1 MRVVHHTGLKV
12 QRVPSEFIRF
22 VGTVVSISTSY
33 PAENAFTSANSSTY
47 CNYNPASSGIGGPV
61 FGFGGFNEIPD
72 EAVIDS
78 IECDVKIQ
86 CANSNGMTSSTIQL
100 YYGDSPKGT
109 AIDFTNSTDTSVR
122 TFSDTG
128 SWTREEIEDLQ
139 LRIYARRSSNNR
151 NVYFY
156 GSDLTVNY
164 SYDEY
169 IYTVNASSQSESVT
183 VSPSTQEA
191 SKGNSATVKLLNVE
205 NVSEIA
211 VEDNGDN
218 VTNRL
223 VHDSGTTYLYVIDD
237 ISADHTVVV
246 KDVPAVYV
254 TVTNNSSL
262 ISSTVPSS
270 ETTVKA
276 GLGQDVEIRI
286 NTNEIDHINIF
297 DDDVKNNAWELKEKI
312 DETTSTLVPGSYSD
326 NTYNGSGTVNFSNG
340 YTDTSSTTRTT
351 LQVGTRNST
360 QSIYFD
366 FDVSSVPQDAVIL
379 SISCRAKICVSNT
392 FSTTDTGIQ
401 LYSGTTS
408 KSDRNRDWYNN
419 TTPEIYELTNV
430 DGFTREELSSARLK
444 ITGRTGTANRM
455 VYFYGA
461 DLIIEYEYKSD
472 VYYAYTA
479 VADKTKTVRFET
491 RPRYQVTASS
501 SVEDDTVAP
510 ASSSIWEGHNHTL
523 SLTIKDLSL
532 VSVTDNGQDIKNQL
546 VLVSTNEYTYTIS
559 DIQES
564 HTISISSSFS
574 SRLYYKANGV
584 YVQVRKVYK
593 KVSGSWQEENDY
605 PSLFSSSTV
614 YTKSL

>member
-1 MRVVHHTGLKV
+1 MRIVHHTGLKV
-12 QRVPSEFIRF
+12 QRVLSEFIRF
-22 VGTVVSISTSY
+22 IGTYISLSDT
-33 PAENAFTSANSSTY
+33 ENALTSADSSTY
-47 CNYNPASSGIGGPV
+47 CTYNPGQTKAGGLV

-78 IECDVKIQ
+78 VDCDVKIR
-86 CANSNGMTSSTIQL
+86 CSSSAGMVSSTIQL
-100 YYGDSPKGT
+100 YYGDSAKGS
-109 AIDFTNSTDTSVR
+109 AIDFTNNADTNIR

-139 LRIYARRSSNNR
+139 LRIYAQKQNNR
-151 NVYFY
+151 YVYFY

-191 SKGNSATVKLLNVE
+191 SKGNSATVKLLNIE

-237 ISADHTVVV
+237 IDADHTISV
-246 KDVPAVYV
+246 KDVPSVYV
-254 TVTNNSSL
+254 TVANNSSL

-270 ETTVKA
+270 GTTVKA

-312 DETTSTLVPGSYSD
+312 DETTSTLIPGSYSD
-326 NTYNGSGTVNFSNG
+326 NTYNGSGTGNFSYG
-340 YTDTSSTTRTT
+340 YTDTRSTTKVT

-379 SISCRAKICVSNT
+379 SVSCRAKICVSNT
-392 FSTTDTGIQ
+392 FSTSDTGIQ

-408 KSDRNRDWYNN
+408 KSNRNRDWYDN
-419 TTPEIYELTNV
+419 TSPEIYELTNI

-444 ITGRTGTANRM
+444 ITGRAGAANRII
-455 VYFYGA
+455 YFYGA

-510 ASSSIWEGHNHTL
+510 ESSSIWEGHNHTL

-559 DIQES
+559 DIQEA
-564 HTISISSSFS
+564 HTVSISSSFS

-614 YTKSL
+614 YTKSP

>member
-12 QRVPSEFIRF
+12 QRIPSEFIRF
-22 VGTVVSISTSY
+22 IGTVGSISTSY

-78 IECDVKIQ
+78 IKCDVKIR
-86 CANSNGMTSSTIQL
+86 CTNSNGMTSSTIQL
-100 YYGDSPKGT
+100 YYGDSAKGS
-109 AIDFTNSTDTSVR
+109 AIDFTNNTDIDVR

-139 LRIYARRSSNNR
+139 LRIYARRSSNR

-191 SKGNSATVKLLNVE
+191 SKGESATVRFLNIT

-246 KDVPAVYV
+246 KDVPAVYI

-270 ETTVKA
+270 GTTVKA

-326 NTYNGSGTVNFSNG
+326 NTYNGSGTGNFSNG
-340 YTDTSSTTRTT
+340 YTDTSSTTKVT

-360 QSIYFD
+360 QSIYYN

-379 SISCRAKICVSNT
+379 SVSCRAKICVSNT
-392 FSTTDTGIQ
+392 FSTADTGIQ

-408 KSDRNRDWYNN
+408 KSDRNRDWYDKTSAAVYDLAN
-419 TTPEIYELTNV
+419 I

-444 ITGRTGTANRM
+444 ITGRAGAANRM

-491 RPRYQVTASS
+491 RPQYQVTASS
-501 SVEDDTVAP
+501 QSSGDTISP
-510 ASSSIWEGHNHTL
+510 ASVSVWEGHDQSFSL
-523 SLTIKDLSL
+523 SISDLSA
-532 VSVTDNGQDIKNQL
+532 VDVTDNGTSVKSQL
-546 VLVSTNEYTYTIS
+546 SGSNSPYTYTLS
-559 DIQES
+559 NVTES
-564 HTISISSSFS
+564 HIIVIKELSQ
-574 SRLYYKANGV
+574 RKVYVKVNGV
-584 YVQVRKVYK
+584 YVEATRVYQK
-593 KVSGSWQEENDY
+593 ISGSWQASGD
-605 PSLFSSSTV
+605 PTSLFTDGKV
-614 YTKSL
+614 YILRD